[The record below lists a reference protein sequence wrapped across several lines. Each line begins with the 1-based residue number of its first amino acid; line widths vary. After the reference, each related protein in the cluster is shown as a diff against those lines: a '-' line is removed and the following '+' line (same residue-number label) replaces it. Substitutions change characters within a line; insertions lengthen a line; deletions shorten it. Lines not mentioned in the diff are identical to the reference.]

1 VLARREQV
9 NRGHGERP
17 LSNADIVAKFE
28 QSMAP
33 VADGPTA
40 RRVLES
46 VLSLGDDRPAAEFAE
61 SCRA

>member
-1 VLARREQV
+1 
-9 NRGHGERP
+9 
-17 LSNADIVAKFE
+17 
-28 QSMAP
+28 